1 MRSGIFLFS
10 RIGHSPSRFLF
21 PFYRFAWHSIDMNIK
36 TQKTRARLQAKQ
48 RRATADNAL
57 GAVQLL
63 EHVPAPI
70 FKDAVIGGYW
80 PLSGELD
87 IRPLLKA
94 CYAQGHKLALPC
106 TPRKGHPLTFRA
118 WTPSDA
124 LKAGPYGTREP
135 FPEQEELM
143 PTLVLVPLLAFTQ
156 HGERLGYGGGFY
168 DRTLA
173 KLKDSH
179 EVFACGIAYAAQE
192 AATLP
197 IDEFDQPL
205 DGILTDKYF
214 KAF

>member
-1 MRSGIFLFS
+1 M
-10 RIGHSPSRFLF
+10 
-21 PFYRFAWHSIDMNIK
+21 DIK

-48 RRATADNAL
+48 RRAEANNAL

-70 FKDAVIGGYW
+70 FKDRIIGGYW
-80 PLSGELD
+80 PLPGELD
-87 IRPLLKA
+87 IRPLLNA
-94 CYAQGHKLALPC
+94 CDAQGHKLALPC
-106 TPRKGHPLTFRA
+106 TPRKGHPLTFRS
-118 WTPSDA
+118 WTPEDK

-135 FPEQEELM
+135 YPEKAEVQ

-173 KLKDSH
+173 KLKETA

-197 IDEFDQPL
+197 TDTFDQRL
-205 DGILTDKYF
+205 DGILTDQYF

>member
-1 MRSGIFLFS
+1 M
-10 RIGHSPSRFLF
+10 
-21 PFYRFAWHSIDMNIK
+21 
-36 TQKTRARLQAKQ
+36 QAKQ
-48 RRATADNAL
+48 RRAAADKPI

-63 EHVPAPI
+63 EHVPASI
-70 FKDAVIGGYW
+70 FKTRVIGGYW
-80 PLSGELD
+80 PLPGELD
-87 IRPLLKA
+87 IRPLLSA
-94 CYAQGHKLALPC
+94 CHDQGHEMALPC
-106 TPRKGHPLTFRA
+106 TPRKGKPLTFRS

-135 FPEQEELM
+135 FPDKAEVK

-168 DRTLA
+168 DRTLS
-173 KLKDSH
+173 KLKESH

-197 IDEFDQPL
+197 VDEFDYPL

-214 KAF
+214 KRFKGSTLDLGIY

>member
-1 MRSGIFLFS
+1 M
-10 RIGHSPSRFLF
+10 
-21 PFYRFAWHSIDMNIK
+21 DIK

-48 RRATADNAL
+48 RRANANNAL

-63 EHVPAPI
+63 EHVPSAI
-70 FKDAVIGGYW
+70 FKDRIIGGYW
-80 PLSGELD
+80 PLTEELD
-87 IRPLLKA
+87 IRPLLEA
-94 CYAQGHKLALPC
+94 CHAQGHTLALPC
-106 TPRKGHPLTFRA
+106 TPRKGYPLIYREWSPA
-118 WTPSDA
+118 DD

-135 FPEQEELM
+135 YSEKAEVT

-173 KLKDSH
+173 ALKERA

-197 IDEFDQPL
+197 TDEHDQRL
-205 DGILTDKYF
+205 DGVLTDKYF
-214 KAF
+214 KEFN

>member
-1 MRSGIFLFS
+1 
-10 RIGHSPSRFLF
+10 
-21 PFYRFAWHSIDMNIK
+21 MNIK

-48 RRATADNAL
+48 RRTAVHNAL
-57 GAVQLL
+57 SAVQLL

-70 FKDAVIGGYW
+70 FKGRVIGGYW
-80 PLSGELD
+80 PLPGELD
-87 IRPLLKA
+87 IRPLLQA
-94 CYAQGHKLALPC
+94 CHGQGHKLSLPC
-106 TPRKGHPLTFRA
+106 TPRKGKPLTFRC
-118 WTPSDA
+118 WTPSDT

-135 FPEQEELM
+135 FPEQAEVI

-173 KLKDSH
+173 VLKGSAD
-179 EVFACGIAYAAQE
+179 VFACGIAYAGQE

-197 IDEFDQPL
+197 TNSYDQLL
-205 DGILTDKYF
+205 DGILTDQYF